1 VQDLLDDLVRCLV
14 RMIVRTV
21 LTTREPGFA
30 ELAVSISPEV
40 ERRSRDPEPSAC
52 PMDVADLLGVLQ
64 DSLLTPDF
72 PLIFGHLDPLC
83 HHHDRVSGWICNF
96 TDRG

>member
-1 VQDLLDDLVRCLV
+1 MVALQVPDDANRTHVIRPAKVQDLLDDLVRCLV

-40 ERRSRDPEPSAC
+40 ERRSRNPEPSTC
-52 PMDVADLLGVLQ
+52 PIDV
-64 DSLLTPDF
+64 P
-72 PLIFGHLDPLC
+72 PE
-83 HHHDRVSGWICNF
+83 N
-96 TDRG
+96 